1 MENNQLEYVGFWAR
15 VGAVLI
21 DTVLLMAIEFP
32 LLLAFYG
39 SAYFTADNSIQGP
52 VDFMLDFV
60 FPTVATILFWFWKQA
75 TPGNRLH
82 NFCNSIL
89 FRVYLGCI

>member
-32 LLLAFYG
+32 LLLAYR
-39 SAYFTADNSIQGP
+39 I
-52 VDFMLDFV
+52 
-60 FPTVATILFWFWKQA
+60 
-75 TPGNRLH
+75 
-82 NFCNSIL
+82 
-89 FRVYLGCI
+89 